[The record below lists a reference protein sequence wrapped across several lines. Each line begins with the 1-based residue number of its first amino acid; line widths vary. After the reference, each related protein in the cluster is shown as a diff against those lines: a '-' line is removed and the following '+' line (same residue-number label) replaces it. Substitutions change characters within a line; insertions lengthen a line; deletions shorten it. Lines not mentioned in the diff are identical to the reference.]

1 MSEDSA
7 QNHLAN
13 FVRCCLR
20 KGANAMGNNMD
31 LNYEMFCYQCE
42 QTAGGKGCTKLGVC
56 GKTPEVAGLQD
67 LLIYQLKGISCCQK
81 VLMDRG
87 EKPAEDIV
95 RFVESVL
102 FTTLT
107 NVNFDAAV
115 HVKLLLQSQQIKEQL
130 RQAVGE
136 ASEVAQVSYNL
147 PETQAEMLRDAPMAG
162 IMYDRDL
169 DPDIRSLRQTILYG
183 LKGISAYGHQAREL
197 GFHSEQVDAFYFL
210 SLEAITD
217 DTLSVEELIRWT
229 MRTGEI
235 ALEVMKVL
243 DDANTQTYENPS
255 PQMVNTRL
263 KKGPFII
270 VSGHDLK
277 DLEQLLQQ
285 SEGSGVNI
293 YTHGE
298 MLPCHGYPGLKKY
311 KHLAGNFGGAWQEQ
325 QKQFDNLPGCILMT
339 TNCLMRPRESYK
351 DRIYTTNVVGWDG
364 VKFIPRKENGEK
376 DFSEIIAHA
385 KALGGYP
392 EDAPPHEIL
401 VGFGHHATLE
411 HAEEIVAAVK
421 AGKIRHFFLI
431 GGCDGARPGRNY
443 FTEFAKLVP
452 QDCVILT
459 LACGKYRFNK
469 LDFGTVAGL
478 PRLLDVG
485 QCNDAYSAIK
495 IATALADAFDTDVN
509 CLPLSMIISWYE
521 QKAVAVLLALL
532 SLGIQNIYLGP
543 ELPAFFS
550 PNVLQYLADTFQI
563 HQISE
568 PQDDIKTCLKQTI

>member
-1 MSEDSA
+1 
-7 QNHLAN
+7 
-13 FVRCCLR
+13 
-20 KGANAMGNNMD
+20 
-31 LNYEMFCYQCE
+31 
-42 QTAGGKGCTKLGVC
+42 
-56 GKTPEVAGLQD
+56 
-67 LLIYQLKGISCCQK
+67 
-81 VLMDRG
+81 
-87 EKPAEDIV
+87 
-95 RFVESVL
+95 
-102 FTTLT
+102 
-107 NVNFDAAV
+107 
-115 HVKLLLQSQQIKEQL
+115 
-130 RQAVGE
+130 
-136 ASEVAQVSYNL
+136 
-147 PETQAEMLRDAPMAG
+147 
-162 IMYDRDL
+162 
-169 DPDIRSLRQTILYG
+169 
-183 LKGISAYGHQAREL
+183 
-197 GFHSEQVDAFYFL
+197 
-210 SLEAITD
+210 
-217 DTLSVEELIRWT
+217 

-255 PQMVNTRL
+255 PRMVNTRL

>member
-1 MSEDSA
+1 
-7 QNHLAN
+7 
-13 FVRCCLR
+13 
-20 KGANAMGNNMD
+20 MGNNMD

-81 VLMDRG
+81 ALMDRG

-95 RFVESVL
+95 RFVENVL

-115 HVKLLLQSQQIKEQL
+115 HVELLLQSQQIKEQL

-136 ASEVAQVSYNL
+136 APEVAQVSYNL
-147 PETQAEMLRDAPMAG
+147 PETQAKMLRDAPMAG

-210 SLEAITD
+210 ALEAITD

-255 PQMVNTRL
+255 PQMVNTQL

-376 DFSEIIAHA
+376 DFSEIITHA

-443 FTEFAKLVP
+443 FTKFAKLVP

>member
-1 MSEDSA
+1 
-7 QNHLAN
+7 
-13 FVRCCLR
+13 
-20 KGANAMGNNMD
+20 MGNNMD

-115 HVKLLLQSQQIKEQL
+115 HVELLLQSQQIKEHL

-136 ASEVAQVSYNL
+136 APEVAQVSYNL
-147 PETQAEMLRDAPMAG
+147 PETQAKMLRDAPMAG

-235 ALEVMKVL
+235 ALEVMKML

-255 PQMVNTRL
+255 PQMVNTQL

-277 DLEQLLQQ
+277 DLEELLQQ

-443 FTEFAKLVP
+443 FTNFAKLVP

-495 IATALADAFDTDVN
+495 IATALSDAFDTNVN